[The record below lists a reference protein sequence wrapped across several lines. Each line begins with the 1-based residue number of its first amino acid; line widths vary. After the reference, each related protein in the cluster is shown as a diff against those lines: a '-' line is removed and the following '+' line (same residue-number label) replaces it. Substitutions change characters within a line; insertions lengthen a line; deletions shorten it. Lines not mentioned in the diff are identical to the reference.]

1 MAAYSSTQNGNFNSS
16 STWGG
21 NTPGD
26 GDTLTINHT
35 VTLTGTNEPTN
46 GFGDIKVA
54 NNGILTNADNATLRM
69 NGNIRVETSSSSEPA
84 CVHFKDNLT
93 VSWNGADGDNHGFQ
107 VDNSAGSHCIIEGDD
122 PTGLCTT
129 YSTATDGNVATHTVA
144 DASILAAGDWI
155 QVYQNNYTSTSTE
168 ADGNRYDDEGF
179 WVHDINGNTIYTRDY
194 VGPEDVTVT
203 RVNGDKLF
211 VTNARVFRQGM
222 QIIFGTGSNR
232 NIRTI
237 TAKNHNNNRLT
248 LDSSVT
254 GSVVGETVYRS
265 ASLKPHASGSK
276 VRKMATTTT
285 AESADNATTITVGST
300 SGMAVGHRLWIE
312 KRSEATSTTD
322 YADPTNTNIINGT
335 DNMDYVIQSIS
346 GNVVTLTTALNYK
359 VVAGSLVSVLNRSI
373 VFNTVA
379 TDGSDFAHFY
389 CEHRSGY
396 DRCII
401 LKDIQFDNWGDS
413 DTNVRTGVVIRG
425 QNKTQSPPVTLT
437 QTLPVLHRG
446 SWVEGLTVRHFPGHE
461 RDWGSIWIYDCRATS
476 PRCCTTLYG
485 DDGISIYY
493 EPYCGAFG
501 CIAAG
506 QRSYGMRLE
515 GTTELFDC
523 AYMYCSRN
531 NNRFRTFHYEEG
543 IGGTCHNIIVDATDY
558 ASAGWY
564 HSHPGNFWRCKFT
577 GLRYKTTVEGPAGPE
592 SGFTDCMIK
601 SLSGEQTIIDGERQ
615 NTPAA
620 GQYRQAH
627 YNRGGSMAPTLSIEH
642 DFEEDA
648 MAMYGYNWEAHW
660 DFEED
665 AWHYFR
671 RDDND
676 NNPSIGEVVYIPANV
691 TGRLTAKVKGSDGA
705 TPFNGTFPFLFAID
719 TKSTYTEN
727 ALGFTA
733 TTNRPLRGKRY
744 NEQYTSAIQSGYE
757 EKQITITPEP
767 YSRWYKIGI
776 RSSNRNAT
784 EGFYVKDFRFYLDGI
799 RFANRLFLSGGHGNV
814 NVNST
819 PQRRNSFT
827 EQKKRL
833 GGRLK

>member
-1 MAAYSSTQNGNFNSS
+1 MAAYTSTQDGNFSDS

-46 GFGDIKVA
+46 GFGNITVA
-54 NNGILTNADNATLRM
+54 DNGILTNADNATLRM
-69 NGNIRVETSSSSEPA
+69 NGNIRVETTNGSNPA
-84 CVHFKDNLT
+84 TVHFKDRLT
-93 VSWNGADGDNHGFQ
+93 VSWNGSDGDNHGFQ
-107 VDNSAGSHCIIEGDD
+107 VDNRNNCNCIIEGDD

-129 YSTATDGNVATHTVA
+129 TTAATDGNVASHTLA
-144 DASILAAGDWI
+144 DASILGVGDWI
-155 QVYQNNYTSTSTE
+155 QIYQNNYTSTSTE
-168 ADGNRYDDEGF
+168 NDGTRYDDEGF
-179 WVHDINGNTIYTRDY
+179 WIHDINGNTVYTRDY
-194 VGPEDVTVT
+194 VGPEDVTITKVDGAKIT
-203 RVNGDKLF
+203 
-211 VTNARVFRQGM
+211 VTNAKVFRVGM
-222 QIIFGTGSNR
+222 QVIFGTGSNR
-232 NIRTI
+232 NIHEI
-237 TAKNHNNNRLT
+237 DAKDHTTNIIT
-248 LDSSVT
+248 LDSTVT
-254 GSVVGETVYRS
+254 GSVVGATVYRA
-265 ASLKPHASGSK
+265 ASLKPHPSGSK
-276 VRKMATTTT
+276 VRKMATVTT
-285 AESADNATTITVGST
+285 AESADNATTITVAST

-322 YADPTNTNIINGT
+322 FADPSNANVINGT
-335 DNMDYVIQSIS
+335 DNMDYVISGIN
-346 GNVVTLTTALNYK
+346 GNVVTLATALNYK

-379 TDGSDFAHFY
+379 TDGSDYAHFY

-413 DTNVRTGVVIRG
+413 DNNVRTGVVIRG
-425 QNKTQSPPVTLT
+425 QNRTQNPPVTLT
-437 QTLPVLHRG
+437 QTVPVYHRG
-446 SWVEGLTVRHFPGHE
+446 SWVEGLTVRHYPGHE
-461 RDWGSIWIYDCRATS
+461 RDWGSIWIYDCRATT
-476 PRCCTTLYG
+476 PRGCTTLYG

-493 EPYCGAFG
+493 EPYCGAIG
-501 CIAAG
+501 NIAAG

-523 AYMYCSRN
+523 SYNYLSRN
-531 NNRFRTFHYEEG
+531 NNRLRVFHYEEG
-543 IGGTCHNIIVDATDY
+543 IGGTVHNCIVDATDY

-577 GLRYKTTVEGPAGPE
+577 GLRYKTTVEGPVGPE
-592 SGFTDCMIK
+592 SGFTDSMIR
-601 SLSGEQTIIDGERQ
+601 SLSGEQTITNGERQ

-620 GQYRQAH
+620 GQYRQSH

-660 DFEED
+660 DADED
-665 AWHYFR
+665 AWHFLR

-676 NNPSIGEVVYIPANV
+676 NNPSIGEVVYIPAGA
-691 TGRLTAKVKGSDGA
+691 TGRFTAKVKGVTGFSGSY
-705 TPFNGTFPFLFAID
+705 PNLFAID
-719 TKSTYTEN
+719 CKSTYNEN

-744 NEQYTSAIQSGYE
+744 NVAYSSAMESGYE
-757 EKQITITPEP
+757 EEQITITSEP

-784 EGFYVKDFRFYLDGI
+784 EGFYVKDFKFFIDGVQ
-799 RFANRLFLSGGHGNV
+799 FANRLFLSGGHGNV
-814 NVNST
+814 NINST
-819 PQRRNSFT
+819 PMQRTSFT
-827 EQKKRL
+827 QQKKRI